1 MGPAVVFVALVVLSL
16 VVLAATM
23 RAGPRGDRSREPS
36 FRKAAPL
43 ILVGVLVA
51 AGVLVV
57 IVHAPWIVVAG
68 LSVYI
73 AFAIATM
80 WRMVRLDNTSRWMTP
95 DERRLRL
102 SVSVIGLTWL
112 GIVLGLL
119 LRIAAVIA
127 TGPY

>member
-16 VVLAATM
+16 LVLAATM
-23 RAGPRGDRSREPS
+23 RAGPRGTRNREPS

-43 ILVGVLVA
+43 ILAGVLVA
-51 AGVLVV
+51 ACVLVV

-68 LSVYI
+68 LSVYV
-73 AFAIATM
+73 ALAIATM

-95 DERRLRL
+95 DQRRLRL